1 MGVLVAGAGLGAFGG
16 SGFSEAVASEAAL
29 VADGESG
36 VWAAVRRA
44 AGMKVAA
51 VGESRAEVG
60 EVTASAAMV
69 V

>member
-1 MGVLVAGAGLGAFGG
+1 M
-16 SGFSEAVASEAAL
+16 

>member
-1 MGVLVAGAGLGAFGG
+1 MGVLVAGTSSGAFGG

>member
-1 MGVLVAGAGLGAFGG
+1 MGAFGG

-51 VGESRAEVG
+51 VGESRGEVG

>member
-1 MGVLVAGAGLGAFGG
+1 LGVLVAGTGSGAFGG
-16 SGFSEAVASEAAL
+16 GGFSEAVASEAAL

-36 VWAAVRRA
+36 VWAAVRRV

-51 VGESRAEVG
+51 VGESRGEVG

>member
-1 MGVLVAGAGLGAFGG
+1 MVAGTGSGAFGG
-16 SGFSEAVASEAAL
+16 SGFPEAVASEAAL
-29 VADGESG
+29 VADGGSG

-60 EVTASAAMV
+60 EVTASVAMV